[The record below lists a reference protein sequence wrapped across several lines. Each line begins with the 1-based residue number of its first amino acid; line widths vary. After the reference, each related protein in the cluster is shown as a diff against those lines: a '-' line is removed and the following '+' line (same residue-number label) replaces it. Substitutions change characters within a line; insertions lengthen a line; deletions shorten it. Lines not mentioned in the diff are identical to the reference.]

1 MRKAADC
8 VGSIKNVPPASC
20 FPFHHHSPR
29 TPVPLLSSPVHDFPT
44 QARLTRAAAIS
55 PSKSTAVDRNPHS
68 FRSHQEAHTY
78 RCPFFTLATMQFV
91 RILSLASLVALSSLV
106 ASVTAQAENDNP
118 NGKVLYVSDPH
129 CNSYQCRIH
138 WKRNHTYFVNWI
150 NPPKGEK
157 LSVKLIPETD
167 QSLPTYT
174 LAASVSA
181 HAGKDKCDS
190 AGTGKKCGRIDWTV
204 PDDAKAGEYSIVV
217 ESLKTHKQGY
227 TDVVRIGKKQSSNT
241 SGNGK
246 KHHRRSESSKRGVSV
261 VEFAES
267 ESS

>member
-1 MRKAADC
+1 
-8 VGSIKNVPPASC
+8 
-20 FPFHHHSPR
+20 
-29 TPVPLLSSPVHDFPT
+29 
-44 QARLTRAAAIS
+44 
-55 PSKSTAVDRNPHS
+55 
-68 FRSHQEAHTY
+68 
-78 RCPFFTLATMQFV
+78 MQFV
-91 RILSLASLVALSSLV
+91 RILSLVSLVAFSSLV

-181 HAGKDKCDS
+181 HAGKDKCDN

-227 TDVVRIGKKQSSNT
+227 TDVVRIGKKQSSNK
-241 SGNGK
+241 SRDGN
-246 KHHRRSESSKRGVSV
+246 KHHRRSESSKRGASHASNKRSGHALIELVDRSSPNFLLLS
-261 VEFAES
+261 EASTPHNISQFASHTSNSQQALCLHISIEVLIEQLLLVLHS
-267 ESS
+267 